1 VDLIGCIIC
10 ATTDRFIAVSNAI
23 ADSTTHVFHTIADLT
38 FDFRCIT
45 PHNAF
50 DLAALSCQFAKS
62 DGFLAD
68 LFAG

>member
-1 VDLIGCIIC
+1 LIGSITYAI
-10 ATTDRFIAVSNAI
+10 TDRFIAVSNAI

-50 DLAALSCQFAKS
+50 DLTTLSRQVAQP